1 LFDGPEL
8 SAASGKDDHAE
19 ATLGRSL
26 DGEAPRA
33 PLDRRLRFHQDLA
46 PHLEAGVLDLGP
58 RRRRRRRG

>member
-8 SAASGKDDHAE
+8 SAAGDEDDHAE

-33 PLDRRLRFHQDLA
+33 QLDRRLRVHQGLA
-46 PHLEAGVLDLGP
+46 PHLETGVLDRGP
-58 RRRRRRRG
+58 KRKRRRG